1 MLITREMLKMA
12 EEAREEARRMAQEP
26 VAELVCAAC
35 NTYSDGM
42 HYSRWRDDKNGFK
55 ELSCDCGKVK
65 MLE

>member
-26 VAELVCAAC
+26 VAEIVCTAC
-35 NTYSDGM
+35 GTYSDEM

-55 ELSCDCGKVK
+55 EVSCACGKVK

>member
-1 MLITREMLKMA
+1 MIITREMLKQA

-26 VAELVCAAC
+26 VDEIVCDAC
-35 NTYSDGM
+35 TTYLSEM